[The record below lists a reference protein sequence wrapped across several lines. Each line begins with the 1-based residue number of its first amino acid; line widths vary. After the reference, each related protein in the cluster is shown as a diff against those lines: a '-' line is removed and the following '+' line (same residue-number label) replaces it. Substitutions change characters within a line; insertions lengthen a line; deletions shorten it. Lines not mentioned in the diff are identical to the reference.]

1 MKCVQLFVIFDIYE
15 DSIYEAT
22 WKMSAWLVIRTEEHT
37 QSIDIRMNIV
47 TRIELTGYLS
57 L

>member
-47 TRIELTGYLS
+47 TRIEFTGYLS